1 MKSFQSIYGRATP
14 PIVTQ
19 PANFTD
25 LTVEE
30 FASMFHTAA
39 LGVRTGEELVRFE
52 AERVKNSGF
61 RFQAFNVES
70 PYLELADDILE
81 GTHQLMVP
89 IGYPIGGQTLKKRL
103 CDKDYVVKHRS
114 DQCCVTIN

>member
-70 PYLELADDILE
+70 PYLELADDK
-81 GTHQLMVP
+81 
-89 IGYPIGGQTLKKRL
+89 IGRAH
-103 CDKDYVVKHRS
+103 V
-114 DQCCVTIN
+114 